1 MLRFLSLCLLL
12 IGVGLAQTNTIR
24 VVAAADLQYA
34 LAEIARDFERQNP
47 GTRVEINF
55 GSTGKLYTQLMQ
67 GLPADIYFSADEV
80 FPTLLEQAGRAEPGT
95 VKLYAVGRMVIWASN
110 SLVQQGLD
118 PRKLGPRI
126 LLDPRITRVAVANP
140 VHAPY
145 GRAGVTLLERFG
157 LLRQT
162 QSVKWEEMTAGIPA
176 YYDTGPL
183 RRGKPSFEFVYGE
196 NISQTA
202 QLALTSTN
210 IGLIALSIARSE
222 AMERAGVFWLAPL
235 SSHLRLNQTYLIMRG
250 QDRPAVR
257 RFYDYI
263 ATPEAHRVLRKYGFL
278 LPGEKL
284 E

>member
-1 MLRFLSLCLLL
+1 MKHWILWAWLLL
-12 IGVGLAQTNTIR
+12 GNALAQSDTIR
-24 VVAAADLQYA
+24 VVAAADLQFA
-34 LAEIARDFERQNP
+34 LSEIARDFERQNP
-47 GTRVEINF
+47 GMRVSISF
-55 GSTGKLYTQLMQ
+55 GSSGKMYTQLQQ

-80 FPTLLEQAGRAEPGT
+80 FPTLLEQAGLTTPGT
-95 VKLYAVGRMVIWASN
+95 VRMYAVGRMVIWASN
-110 SLVQQGLD
+110 SLVRQGLD
-118 PRKLGPRI
+118 PRQLGPRV
-126 LLDPRITRVAVANP
+126 LLDSRITQVAIANP

-162 QSVKWEEMTAGIPA
+162 RPVRWEQMTAGIPA
-176 YYDTGPL
+176 HYDISAL

-196 NISQTA
+196 NIAQAA

-210 IGLIALSIARSE
+210 IGLIALSIAKSE
-222 AMERAGVFWLAPL
+222 AMVRAGVFWLAPL
-235 SSHLRLNQTYLIMRG
+235 ESHLRLNQTYVIMRG

-263 ATPEAHRVLRKYGFL
+263 GTPAAHQVLRKYGFL

>member
-1 MLRFLSLCLLL
+1 MIRVVC
-12 IGVGLAQTNTIR
+12 VGLLMLGWALAQNTVR

-34 LAEIARDFERQNP
+34 LSEISQAFLRQNP
-47 GTRVEINF
+47 DLKVELSF
-55 GSTGKLYTQLMQ
+55 GSSGKIYTQLVQ
-67 GLPADIYFSADEV
+67 GLPADIYFSADEA
-80 FPTLLEQAGRAEPGT
+80 FPRQLEQAGRTVPGT
-95 VKLYAVGRMVIWASN
+95 LRLYAVGRMVIWASN
-110 SLVQQGLD
+110 RLVQQGLD
-118 PRKLGPRI
+118 PRQLGPRI
-126 LLDPRITRVAVANP
+126 LLDPQVTRLAVANP

-157 LLRQT
+157 LLRST
-162 QSVKWEEMTAGIPA
+162 RPARWEEMTAGIPA
-176 YYDTGPL
+176 YYDIAAL

-210 IGLIALSIARSE
+210 IGLLALSIARSE
-222 AMERAGVFWLAPL
+222 AMESAGVYWLAPL
-235 SSHLRLNQTYLIMRG
+235 SSHLRLNQTFVILQG

-263 ATPEAHRVLRKYGFL
+263 NTAEAHRVLRKYGFL
-278 LPGEKL
+278 LPGEQP